1 MRNNKAKAA
10 RLIGGAGGGNV
21 AVGTDGGKPLYSPSD
36 VYYNHVEQIVN
47 PFSGPIP
54 TASGGPVHWSI
65 CDSLATFRLEL
76 EKAGIVKADDPRVW
90 AAQVRAWQQM
100 AQASYLQPEDLA
112 VWPEVGEV
120 TQ

>member
-54 TASGGPVHWSI
+54 TASGGPVAWAI
-65 CDSLATFRLEL
+65 ADSLFALERELKARGLACPFEAIQAAYAKMVQEATYIPKRQRRAVL
-76 EKAGIVKADDPRVW
+76 KA
-90 AAQVRAWQQM
+90 
-100 AQASYLQPEDLA
+100 
-112 VWPEVGEV
+112 VGA
-120 TQ
+120 